1 MSVENLT
8 TPAAAVAA
16 EEASTDKKSVL
27 RLILKTPVGLASSI
41 VLLAI
46 VIFGA
51 SAPWLAPFDPG
62 FTDLAQT
69 NAPPFSGSFP
79 LGGDASGRDILSRL
93 MFATG
98 STLIAAC
105 VVLVVSLLLGASAGL
120 VAGYYGG
127 WFDSVAS
134 WVADVILAL
143 PGFALLIAL
152 YAVIG
157 PNILVAMAVFGVLIA
172 PSYFRLVRALV
183 VNVRNELYVDA
194 AKVSGLS
201 DFRIIS
207 RHVLRA
213 VRAPIII
220 QSSFVLG
227 AGIGIQAG
235 LEFLGLGDPTRPSWG
250 GMLREAFNN
259 IYLAGINVLW
269 PALLVTVTILVFALL
284 GNSIRD
290 GLHAAGSRSH
300 TLKAQA
306 LHQIQR
312 DYTSSTPAPSRDAV
326 TTAAQGGG
334 ADPHL
339 SITDLVIGYPSSA
352 TTITEVVRGVNLDVQ
367 RGEIHGLVGES
378 GSGKSQTAFSV
389 LGILPKQA
397 LVLRG
402 QVLYH
407 GKNLLTDPGLQKS
420 LLGKKIGYIPQE
432 PMSNLDPTFTIGKQ
446 LVYGLRAVK
455 DISRQ
460 QAKADLLKLLAR
472 VGINDPERTFNSY
485 PHQISGG
492 MAQRVLIAGAIA
504 GDPEFIIA
512 DEPTTALD
520 VTVQAEVL
528 ELLRE
533 LQRERQ
539 IGMILVTH
547 NLGVVADICDRVSVM
562 QHGRIVESN
571 SAAELFASPQH
582 EYTRMLLGA
591 TLDGSTLRDPL
602 TSSPAQGA

>member
-8 TPAAAVAA
+8 TPTATPTID
-16 EEASTDKKSVL
+16 EAGTHKKSAL
-27 RLILKTPVGLASSI
+27 RLILKNPVGLASAI

-46 VIFGA
+46 VLFGIA
-51 SAPWLAPFDPG
+51 GPFLAPFNPG

-69 NAPPFSGSFP
+69 NAPPFSGSFI

-98 STLIAAC
+98 STLVAAT
-105 VVLVVSLLLGASAGL
+105 VVLVVSLVLGATTGL
-120 VAGYYGG
+120 IAGYYSG
-127 WFDSVAS
+127 WFDAISS
-134 WVADVILAL
+134 WVANVILAL

-157 PNILVAMAVFGVLIA
+157 PNIMVAMAVFGVLIA
-172 PSYFRLVRALV
+172 PSYFRLIRSLV

-201 DFRIIS
+201 DFRIVS

-235 LEFLGLGDPTRPSWG
+235 LEFLGLGDPTQPSWG
-250 GMLREAFNN
+250 GMLREAFTN

-269 PALLVTVTILVFALL
+269 PALLVTVTILAFALL
-284 GNSIRD
+284 GNAIRD

-300 TLKAQA
+300 VLTPQSLRRIRA
-306 LHQIQR
+306 
-312 DYTSSTPAPSRDAV
+312 DYK
-326 TTAAQGGG
+326 TAAAAPQSAGPKESAGRDQ
-334 ADPHL
+334 APHL
-339 SITDLVIGYPSSA
+339 SITDLVIGYPTSTDSV
-352 TTITEVVRGVNLDVQ
+352 TEVVRGVNIDVQ
-367 RGEIHGLVGES
+367 QGEIHGLVGES

-389 LGILPKQA
+389 LGILPKEA

-402 QVLYH
+402 GVFYQ
-407 GKNLLTDPGLQKS
+407 GRNLLSDPLLQKS
-420 LLGKKIGYIPQE
+420 LRGKKIGYIPQE

-455 DISRQ
+455 DISRP
-460 QAKADLLKLLAR
+460 QAREVLLKLLER

-492 MAQRVLIAGAIA
+492 MAQRVLIAGALA
-504 GDPEFIIA
+504 GDPDFIIA

-562 QHGRIVESN
+562 QQGRIVESN
-571 SAAELFASPQH
+571 SAAELFAAPQH

-591 TLDGSTLRDPL
+591 TLDGSQLRAPL
-602 TSSPAQGA
+602 TANQVQGA

>member
-1 MSVENLT
+1 MSVPNLT
-8 TPAAAVAA
+8 TPAAPEVAD
-16 EEASTDKKSVL
+16 EAAAKKSVL
-27 RLILKTPVGLASSI
+27 RLILKNPVGLISI
-41 VLLAI
+41 VTLLAI
-46 VIFGA
+46 VLFGMA
-51 SAPWLAPFDPG
+51 GRWFTPFDPG

-69 NAPPFSGSFP
+69 NAPAFSGKFL
-79 LGGDASGRDILSRL
+79 LGGDAAGRDILSRL
-93 MFATG
+93 MVATG
-98 STLIAAC
+98 STLIAAA
-105 VVLVVSLLLGASAGL
+105 VVLVVALVLGASTGL
-120 VAGYYGG
+120 IAGYYSG
-127 WFDSVAS
+127 WFDSIAS
-134 WVADVILAL
+134 WIANVILAL

-201 DFRIIS
+201 DFRIVS

-235 LEFLGLGDPTRPSWG
+235 LEFLGLGDPTQPSWG
-250 GMLREAFNN
+250 GMLREAFTN

-269 PALLVTVTILVFALL
+269 PALLVTITILVFALL
-284 GNSIRD
+284 GNAIRD

-300 TLKAQA
+300 TLKPQA
-306 LHQIQR
+306 LRRIR
-312 DYTSSTPAPSRDAV
+312 NEYASSAPSAGTADGASVTDAE
-326 TTAAQGGG
+326 T
-334 ADPHL
+334 PHL
-339 SITDLVIGYPSSA
+339 SITDLVIGYPDSA
-352 TTITEVVRGVNLDVQ
+352 NTISEVVRGVNLDV
-367 RGEIHGLVGES
+367 RKGEIHGLVGES

-389 LGILPKQA
+389 LGILPKEA
-397 LVLRG
+397 LILRG
-402 QVLYH
+402 RVLYH
-407 GKNLLTDPGLQKS
+407 GRDLLSDPRLQKS
-420 LLGKKIGYIPQE
+420 LRGKKIGYIPQE

-446 LVYGLRAVK
+446 LVYGLQAVK
-455 DISRQ
+455 DIRGQ
-460 QAKADLLKLLAR
+460 EAKAELLNLLAR

-492 MAQRVLIAGAIA
+492 MAQRVLIAGAIT

-539 IGMILVTH
+539 MGMILVTH

-562 QHGRIVESN
+562 QHGRIVETN
-571 SAAELFASPQH
+571 SAAELFATPQH

-591 TLDGSTLRDPL
+591 TLDGSQLRDPL
-602 TSSPAQGA
+602 TPSPAIGA

>member
-8 TPAAAVAA
+8 SAPIPVTEPAA
-16 EEASTDKKSVL
+16 SRRSVV
-27 RLILKTPVGLASSI
+27 RLVLKNPIGLVSSVFLVLI
-41 VLLAI
+41 VLFGLLA
-46 VIFGA
+46 
-51 SAPWLAPFDPG
+51 PLLAPFDPNVSE
-62 FTDLAQT
+62 LALT
-69 NAPPFSGSFP
+69 NVPPLTGPYF
-79 LGGDASGRDILSRL
+79 LGGDQAGRDILSRL

-98 STLIAAC
+98 GTLTGSA
-105 VVLVVSLLLGASAGL
+105 VVLAVSLVLGASSGL
-120 VAGYYGG
+120 VAGYFGG
-127 WFDSVAS
+127 WFDAVSS
-134 WVADVILAL
+134 WIANAILAL
-143 PGFALLIAL
+143 PGFVLLIAL
-152 YAVIG
+152 YTVIG
-157 PNILVAMAVFGVLIA
+157 PSILTAMAVFGVLIA

-201 DFRIIS
+201 DLRIVT

-235 LEFLGLGDPTRPSWG
+235 LEFLGLGDPSKPSWG
-250 GMLREAFNN
+250 GMLQDAFNN
-259 IYLAGINVLW
+259 IYIAGLNVLW
-269 PALLVTVTILVFALL
+269 PALLVALTILVFALF
-284 GNSIRD
+284 GNAIRD
-290 GLHAAGSRSH
+290 GLQSAGSRSH
-300 TLKAQA
+300 TLKDQA
-306 LHQIQR
+306 LRRIRQ
-312 DYTSSTPAPSRDAV
+312 DYAQLQPPAPVD
-326 TTAAQGGG
+326 TEPGT
-334 ADPHL
+334 PHL
-339 SITDLVIGYPSSA
+339 SIVDLVVGYPKSEAAVS
-352 TTITEVVRGVNLDVQ
+352 EVVRGVNLDVQ
-367 RGEIHGLVGES
+367 KGEIHGLVGES

-389 LGILPKQA
+389 LGILPKEA
-397 LVLRG
+397 LILRG
-402 QVLYH
+402 RVLYH
-407 GKNLLTDPGLQKS
+407 GEDLLADPQLQRR
-420 LLGKKIGYIPQE
+420 LRGKKISYIPQE
-432 PMSNLDPTFTIGKQ
+432 PMSNLDPTFTIGRQ

-455 DISRQ
+455 NISAR
-460 QAKADLLKLLAR
+460 QAKADLLQLLAR

-539 IGMILVTH
+539 LGMILVTH

-562 QHGRIVESN
+562 QDGQIVESN
-571 SAAELFASPQH
+571 TTRELFAAPRH

-591 TLDGSTLRDPL
+591 TLDGSQLREPL
-602 TSSPAQGA
+602 SSVQTQGA

>member
-8 TPAAAVAA
+8 TPSAPEAADEAAAQ
-16 EEASTDKKSVL
+16 KSVW
-27 RLILKTPVGLASSI
+27 RLILKNPVGLISVVI
-41 VLLAI
+41 LLAI
-46 VIFGA
+46 VLFG
-51 SAPWLAPFDPG
+51 LAGRWFTPFEPG

-69 NAPPFSGSFP
+69 NAPPFSGQFL
-79 LGGDASGRDILSRL
+79 LGGDAAGRDVLSRL
-93 MFATG
+93 MVATG
-98 STLIAAC
+98 STLIAAA
-105 VVLVVSLLLGASAGL
+105 VVLVVALVLGASTGL
-120 VAGYYGG
+120 IAGYYSG
-127 WFDSVAS
+127 WFDSIAS
-134 WVADVILAL
+134 WIANVILAL

-201 DFRIIS
+201 DFRIVS

-235 LEFLGLGDPTRPSWG
+235 LEFLGLGDPTQPSWG
-250 GMLREAFNN
+250 GMLREAFTN

-269 PALLVTVTILVFALL
+269 PALLVTITILVFALL
-284 GNSIRD
+284 GNAIRD

-300 TLKAQA
+300 TLKPQA
-306 LHQIQR
+306 LRRIR
-312 DYTSSTPAPSRDAV
+312 DEYVSSAPSASTANGASATDAE
-326 TTAAQGGG
+326 T
-334 ADPHL
+334 PHL
-339 SITDLVIGYPSSA
+339 SITDLVIAYPDSA
-352 TTITEVVRGVNLDVQ
+352 NSISEVVRGVNLDVQ
-367 RGEIHGLVGES
+367 KGEIHGLVGES

-389 LGILPKQA
+389 LGILPKEA
-397 LVLRG
+397 LILGGR
-402 QVLYH
+402 VLYH
-407 GKNLLTDPGLQKS
+407 GHDLLSDPRLQKS
-420 LLGKKIGYIPQE
+420 LRGKKIGYIPQE

-446 LVYGLRAVK
+446 LVYGLQAVK
-455 DISRQ
+455 DISGQ
-460 QAKADLLKLLAR
+460 EAKADLLKLLAR
-472 VGINDPERTFNSY
+472 VGINNPERTFNSY

-533 LQRERQ
+533 LQRERE

-562 QHGRIVESN
+562 QHGRIVETN
-571 SAAELFASPQH
+571 SAAELFAAPQH

-591 TLDGSTLRDPL
+591 TLDGSQLRDPL
-602 TSSPAQGA
+602 TPSPAVGA